1 MYAAAPMPKGRAP
14 MSVVIGHNRP
24 SFPARTG
31 PALIRASRI
40 AQARVDAARARPLSQ
55 PLAEIR

>member
-1 MYAAAPMPKGRAP
+1 MPKGRAP

-24 SFPARTG
+24 SFPARAG